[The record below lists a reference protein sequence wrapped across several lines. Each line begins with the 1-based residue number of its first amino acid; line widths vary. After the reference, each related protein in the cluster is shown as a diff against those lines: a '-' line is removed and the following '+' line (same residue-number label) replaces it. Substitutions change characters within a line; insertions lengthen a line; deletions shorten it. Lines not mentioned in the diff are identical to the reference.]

1 MKFKINKNEFLKGLL
16 QVGKIIPI
24 KHTNP
29 IFVNIKLELT
39 TDSLILTGSNGDLS
53 ITTSI
58 PFFRNNQ
65 EIIRDVQLGSILA
78 NSDILCN
85 IVKRLDGDEIA
96 FDVLDDNEARI
107 EVDDKASFNLHC
119 IDANEYADLDFS
131 FKGVKII
138 LDACEIANVV
148 SQVSFAAS
156 IKNVKPVLTGVNIEG
171 SGSKI
176 NFVATDSARLAKKEV
191 EAEELNGVFWTTP
204 ARVFEEIGKSI
215 TDPDNISLQFK
226 ELKGEELNGV
236 FNTTVPVRT
245 FQEIARSITDE
256 DKITLYINDRRI
268 LVELK
273 DTIISSVLLPGTYPN
288 VKNIIPKNFLYTL
301 EVDANDLI
309 KTIETANVFS
319 ASTGEKG
326 ATIRCYMSQ
335 ENVVFRCSSDQN
347 GNSSVMLNLFKYT
360 GERLEISFKCEYVLS
375 AVKALKTSE
384 VLLCFQGEMKPFV
397 IIGKNDPSVIQ
408 LLTPVKTH

>member
-107 EVDDKASFNLHC
+107 EVDDKANFNLHC

-191 EAEELNGVFWTTP
+191 EAE
-204 ARVFEEIGKSI
+204 
-215 TDPDNISLQFK
+215 IS
-226 ELKGEELNGV
+226 EV

>member
-191 EAEELNGVFWTTP
+191 EAE
-204 ARVFEEIGKSI
+204 
-215 TDPDNISLQFK
+215 IS
-226 ELKGEELNGV
+226 EV

-309 KTIETANVFS
+309 KPIETANVFS

>member
-85 IVKRLDGDEIA
+85 IVKRLDGEEIA

-138 LDACEIANVV
+138 LDASEIANAV

-191 EAEELNGVFWTTP
+191 EAE
-204 ARVFEEIGKSI
+204 
-215 TDPDNISLQFK
+215 IS
-226 ELKGEELNGV
+226 EV

>member
-85 IVKRLDGDEIA
+85 IVKRLDGEEIA

-191 EAEELNGVFWTTP
+191 EAE
-204 ARVFEEIGKSI
+204 
-215 TDPDNISLQFK
+215 IS
-226 ELKGEELNGV
+226 EV

-301 EVDANDLI
+301 EVNANDLI

>member
-119 IDANEYADLDFS
+119 IDTNEYADLDFS

-191 EAEELNGVFWTTP
+191 EAE
-204 ARVFEEIGKSI
+204 
-215 TDPDNISLQFK
+215 IS
-226 ELKGEELNGV
+226 EV

>member
-85 IVKRLDGDEIA
+85 IVKRLDGEEIA

-138 LDACEIANVV
+138 LDASEIANVV

-191 EAEELNGVFWTTP
+191 EAE
-204 ARVFEEIGKSI
+204 
-215 TDPDNISLQFK
+215 IS
-226 ELKGEELNGV
+226 EV

-273 DTIISSVLLPGTYPN
+273 DTIISSVLLPGTYLN

-375 AVKALKTSE
+375 AVKALKTNE
-384 VLLCFQGEMKPFV
+384 VFLCFQGEMKPFV

>member
-85 IVKRLDGDEIA
+85 IVKRLDGEEIA

-138 LDACEIANVV
+138 LDASEIANVV

-191 EAEELNGVFWTTP
+191 EAE
-204 ARVFEEIGKSI
+204 
-215 TDPDNISLQFK
+215 IS
-226 ELKGEELNGV
+226 EV

-256 DKITLYINDRRI
+256 DKITLYINDRRV

-375 AVKALKTSE
+375 AVKALKTNE

>member
-85 IVKRLDGDEIA
+85 IVKRLDADAIA

-107 EVDDKASFNLHC
+107 EVNDKASFNLHC

-191 EAEELNGVFWTTP
+191 EAE
-204 ARVFEEIGKSI
+204 
-215 TDPDNISLQFK
+215 IS
-226 ELKGEELNGV
+226 EV

>member
-39 TDSLILTGSNGDLS
+39 TNSLILTGSNGDLS

-191 EAEELNGVFWTTP
+191 EAE
-204 ARVFEEIGKSI
+204 
-215 TDPDNISLQFK
+215 IS
-226 ELKGEELNGV
+226 EV

-309 KTIETANVFS
+309 KTIETANVCS

>member
-39 TDSLILTGSNGDLS
+39 TNSLILTGSNGDLS

-85 IVKRLDGDEIA
+85 IVKRLDGEEIA

-138 LDACEIANVV
+138 LDASEIANVV

-191 EAEELNGVFWTTP
+191 EAE
-204 ARVFEEIGKSI
+204 
-215 TDPDNISLQFK
+215 IS
-226 ELKGEELNGV
+226 EV

>member
-39 TDSLILTGSNGDLS
+39 TDSLVLTGSNGDLS

-85 IVKRLDGDEIA
+85 IVKRLDGEEIA

-191 EAEELNGVFWTTP
+191 EAE
-204 ARVFEEIGKSI
+204 
-215 TDPDNISLQFK
+215 IS
-226 ELKGEELNGV
+226 EV

>member
-39 TDSLILTGSNGDLS
+39 TDCLILTGSNGDLS

-131 FKGVKII
+131 IKGVKII
-138 LDACEIANVV
+138 LDACEIVNVV

-191 EAEELNGVFWTTP
+191 EAE
-204 ARVFEEIGKSI
+204 
-215 TDPDNISLQFK
+215 IS
-226 ELKGEELNGV
+226 EV

>member
-156 IKNVKPVLTGVNIEG
+156 IKNVKPVLTGVNIES

-191 EAEELNGVFWTTP
+191 EAE
-204 ARVFEEIGKSI
+204 
-215 TDPDNISLQFK
+215 IS
-226 ELKGEELNGV
+226 EV

>member
-107 EVDDKASFNLHC
+107 EVNDKASFNLHC
-119 IDANEYADLDFS
+119 IDANEYPDLDFS
-131 FKGVKII
+131 FKGVKVI
-138 LDACEIANVV
+138 LDASEIANVV

-156 IKNVKPVLTGVNIEG
+156 IKNVKPVLTGVNIES

-191 EAEELNGVFWTTP
+191 EAE
-204 ARVFEEIGKSI
+204 
-215 TDPDNISLQFK
+215 IS
-226 ELKGEELNGV
+226 EV

-319 ASTGEKG
+319 TSTGEKG

>member
-29 IFVNIKLELT
+29 ILVNIKLELT

-85 IVKRLDGDEIA
+85 IVKRLDGEEIA

-119 IDANEYADLDFS
+119 IDANEYPDLDFS
-131 FKGVKII
+131 FKGVKVI
-138 LDACEIANVV
+138 LDASEIANVV

-156 IKNVKPVLTGVNIEG
+156 IKNVSPVFTGINIEG
-171 SGSKI
+171 NGSKI
-176 NFVATDSARLAKKEV
+176 VFVATDNARLAKKEV
-191 EAEELNGVFWTTP
+191 EAE
-204 ARVFEEIGKSI
+204 
-215 TDPDNISLQFK
+215 IS
-226 ELKGEELNGV
+226 EV

-256 DKITLYINDRRI
+256 DKITLYINDRRV
-268 LVELK
+268 LAKLK
-273 DTIISSVLLPGTYPN
+273 ATVISSVLLPGTYLK
-288 VKNIIPKNFLYTL
+288 VKNVIPKNFLYIL

-319 ASTGEKG
+319 VTSGEKG

-335 ENVVFRCSSDQN
+335 SNVIFRCSSDQN
-347 GNSSVMLNLFKYT
+347 GNSSVVLNLFKYT
-360 GERLEISFKCEYVLS
+360 GERFEISFKCDYVLS
-375 AVKALKTSE
+375 AVKALKTDE
-384 VLLCFQGEMKPFV
+384 VLLCFQGELNPFV
-397 IIGKNDPSVIQ
+397 IVGKNDPSVIQ

>member
-85 IVKRLDGDEIA
+85 IVKRLDCEEIA

-138 LDACEIANVV
+138 LDASEIANVV

-191 EAEELNGVFWTTP
+191 EAE
-204 ARVFEEIGKSI
+204 
-215 TDPDNISLQFK
+215 IS
-226 ELKGEELNGV
+226 EV

>member
-96 FDVLDDNEARI
+96 CDVLDDNEARI

-191 EAEELNGVFWTTP
+191 EAE
-204 ARVFEEIGKSI
+204 
-215 TDPDNISLQFK
+215 IS
-226 ELKGEELNGV
+226 EV

>member
-58 PFFRNNQ
+58 PFFRKNQ

-119 IDANEYADLDFS
+119 IDANEYPDLDFS
-131 FKGVKII
+131 FKGVKVI
-138 LDACEIANVV
+138 LDASEIANVV

-156 IKNVKPVLTGVNIEG
+156 IKNVRPVFTGVNIEG

-176 NFVATDSARLAKKEV
+176 NFVATDNARLAKKEV
-191 EAEELNGVFWTTP
+191 EAE
-204 ARVFEEIGKSI
+204 
-215 TDPDNISLQFK
+215 IS
-226 ELKGEELNGV
+226 EV

-273 DTIISSVLLPGTYPN
+273 DTIISSVLLPGTYLN

-375 AVKALKTSE
+375 AVKALKTNE
-384 VLLCFQGEMKPFV
+384 VFLCFQGEMKPFV

>member
-85 IVKRLDGDEIA
+85 IVKRLDGEEIA

-119 IDANEYADLDFS
+119 IDANEYPDLDFS
-131 FKGVKII
+131 FKGVKVI
-138 LDACEIANVV
+138 LDASEIANVV

-156 IKNVKPVLTGVNIEG
+156 IKNVRPVFTGVNIEG

-176 NFVATDSARLAKKEV
+176 NFVATDNARLAKKEV
-191 EAEELNGVFWTTP
+191 EAE
-204 ARVFEEIGKSI
+204 
-215 TDPDNISLQFK
+215 IS
-226 ELKGEELNGV
+226 EV

-273 DTIISSVLLPGTYPN
+273 DTIISSVLLPGTYLN

-319 ASTGEKG
+319 ATTGEKG

-384 VLLCFQGEMKPFV
+384 VLLCFQGEFNPFV

-408 LLTPVKTH
+408 LLTRVKTH

>member
-1 MKFKINKNEFLKGLL
+1 MKFKINKSEFLKGLL

-131 FKGVKII
+131 FKGVKVI
-138 LDACEIANVV
+138 LDASEIANVV

-191 EAEELNGVFWTTP
+191 EAE
-204 ARVFEEIGKSI
+204 
-215 TDPDNISLQFK
+215 IS
-226 ELKGEELNGV
+226 EV

-268 LVELK
+268 LAELK

>member
-85 IVKRLDGDEIA
+85 IVKRLDGEEIA

-138 LDACEIANVV
+138 LDASEIANVV

-156 IKNVKPVLTGVNIEG
+156 IKNVRPVFTGVNIEG

-176 NFVATDSARLAKKEV
+176 NFVATDNARLAKKEV
-191 EAEELNGVFWTTP
+191 EAE
-204 ARVFEEIGKSI
+204 
-215 TDPDNISLQFK
+215 IS
-226 ELKGEELNGV
+226 EV

-256 DKITLYINDRRI
+256 EKITLYINDRRI

-384 VLLCFQGEMKPFV
+384 VLLCFQGEFNPFV

>member
-58 PFFRNNQ
+58 PFYRNNQ

-85 IVKRLDGDEIA
+85 IVKRLDGEEIA
-96 FDVLDDNEARI
+96 FDVLDDNEATI

-138 LDACEIANVV
+138 LDASEIANVV

-191 EAEELNGVFWTTP
+191 EAE
-204 ARVFEEIGKSI
+204 
-215 TDPDNISLQFK
+215 IS
-226 ELKGEELNGV
+226 EV

>member
-85 IVKRLDGDEIA
+85 IVKRLDGEEIA

-138 LDACEIANVV
+138 LDASEIANVV

-191 EAEELNGVFWTTP
+191 EAE
-204 ARVFEEIGKSI
+204 
-215 TDPDNISLQFK
+215 IS
-226 ELKGEELNGV
+226 EV

>member
-39 TDSLILTGSNGDLS
+39 TDSLILTGSNRDLS

-85 IVKRLDGDEIA
+85 IVKRLDGEEIA

-138 LDACEIANVV
+138 LDASEIANVV

-191 EAEELNGVFWTTP
+191 EAE
-204 ARVFEEIGKSI
+204 
-215 TDPDNISLQFK
+215 IS
-226 ELKGEELNGV
+226 EV

-319 ASTGEKG
+319 AATGEKG

>member
-85 IVKRLDGDEIA
+85 IVKRLDGEEIA

-138 LDACEIANVV
+138 LDASEIANVV

-191 EAEELNGVFWTTP
+191 EAE
-204 ARVFEEIGKSI
+204 
-215 TDPDNISLQFK
+215 IS
-226 ELKGEELNGV
+226 EV

-360 GERLEISFKCEYVLS
+360 GERLEISFKCEYVLN

>member
-191 EAEELNGVFWTTP
+191 EAE
-204 ARVFEEIGKSI
+204 
-215 TDPDNISLQFK
+215 IS
-226 ELKGEELNGV
+226 EV

-384 VLLCFQGEMKPFV
+384 VLLCFQGEMKPLV

>member
-85 IVKRLDGDEIA
+85 IVKRLDGEEIA

-131 FKGVKII
+131 FKGVKVI
-138 LDACEIANVV
+138 LDASEIANVV

-191 EAEELNGVFWTTP
+191 EAE
-204 ARVFEEIGKSI
+204 
-215 TDPDNISLQFK
+215 IS
-226 ELKGEELNGV
+226 EV

>member
-29 IFVNIKLELT
+29 IFVNMKLELT

-191 EAEELNGVFWTTP
+191 EAE
-204 ARVFEEIGKSI
+204 
-215 TDPDNISLQFK
+215 IS
-226 ELKGEELNGV
+226 EV

>member
-85 IVKRLDGDEIA
+85 IVKRLDGEEIA

-138 LDACEIANVV
+138 LDASEIANVV

-156 IKNVKPVLTGVNIEG
+156 IKNVRPVFTGVNIEG

-176 NFVATDSARLAKKEV
+176 NFVATDNARLAKKEV
-191 EAEELNGVFWTTP
+191 EAE
-204 ARVFEEIGKSI
+204 
-215 TDPDNISLQFK
+215 IS
-226 ELKGEELNGV
+226 EV

-273 DTIISSVLLPGTYPN
+273 DTIISSVLLPGTYLN

-319 ASTGEKG
+319 ATTGEKG

-384 VLLCFQGEMKPFV
+384 VLLCFQGEFNPFV

>member
-85 IVKRLDGDEIA
+85 IVKRLDGEEIA

-138 LDACEIANVV
+138 LDASEIANVV

-191 EAEELNGVFWTTP
+191 EAE
-204 ARVFEEIGKSI
+204 
-215 TDPDNISLQFK
+215 IS
-226 ELKGEELNGV
+226 EV

-319 ASTGEKG
+319 VSTGEKG

-360 GERLEISFKCEYVLS
+360 GERLEISFKCEYVLN

>member
-191 EAEELNGVFWTTP
+191 EAE
-204 ARVFEEIGKSI
+204 
-215 TDPDNISLQFK
+215 IS
-226 ELKGEELNGV
+226 EV

-347 GNSSVMLNLFKYT
+347 GNSSVMLNLLKYT

>member
-85 IVKRLDGDEIA
+85 IVKRLDGEEIA

-138 LDACEIANVV
+138 LDASEIANVV

-191 EAEELNGVFWTTP
+191 EAE
-204 ARVFEEIGKSI
+204 
-215 TDPDNISLQFK
+215 IS
-226 ELKGEELNGV
+226 EV

-384 VLLCFQGEMKPFV
+384 VLLWFQGEMKPFV

>member
-138 LDACEIANVV
+138 LDASEIANVV

-191 EAEELNGVFWTTP
+191 EAE
-204 ARVFEEIGKSI
+204 
-215 TDPDNISLQFK
+215 IS
-226 ELKGEELNGV
+226 EV

-326 ATIRCYMSQ
+326 ATMRCYMSQ

>member
-29 IFVNIKLELT
+29 IFVNMKLELT

-85 IVKRLDGDEIA
+85 IVKRLDGEEIA

-138 LDACEIANVV
+138 LDASEIANVV

-191 EAEELNGVFWTTP
+191 EAE
-204 ARVFEEIGKSI
+204 
-215 TDPDNISLQFK
+215 IS
-226 ELKGEELNGV
+226 EV

-335 ENVVFRCSSDQN
+335 ENVVFRCNSDQN

>member
-1 MKFKINKNEFLKGLL
+1 MRFTINKNEFLKGLL

-85 IVKRLDGDEIA
+85 IVKRLDGEEIA

-138 LDACEIANVV
+138 LDASEIANVV

-191 EAEELNGVFWTTP
+191 EAE
-204 ARVFEEIGKSI
+204 
-215 TDPDNISLQFK
+215 IS
-226 ELKGEELNGV
+226 EV

>member
-85 IVKRLDGDEIA
+85 IVKRLDGEEIA

-138 LDACEIANVV
+138 LDASEIANVV

-191 EAEELNGVFWTTP
+191 GAE
-204 ARVFEEIGKSI
+204 
-215 TDPDNISLQFK
+215 IS
-226 ELKGEELNGV
+226 EV

-360 GERLEISFKCEYVLS
+360 GERLEISFKCEYVLN

>member
-53 ITTSI
+53 ITTSV

-85 IVKRLDGDEIA
+85 IVKRLDGEEIA

-138 LDACEIANVV
+138 LDASEIANVV

-191 EAEELNGVFWTTP
+191 EAE
-204 ARVFEEIGKSI
+204 
-215 TDPDNISLQFK
+215 IS
-226 ELKGEELNGV
+226 EV

>member
-29 IFVNIKLELT
+29 LFVNIKLELT
-39 TDSLILTGSNGDLS
+39 TNSLILTGSNGDLS

-191 EAEELNGVFWTTP
+191 EAE
-204 ARVFEEIGKSI
+204 
-215 TDPDNISLQFK
+215 IS
-226 ELKGEELNGV
+226 EV

-408 LLTPVKTH
+408 LLTPVKTL

>member
-119 IDANEYADLDFS
+119 IDANEYPDLDFS

-138 LDACEIANVV
+138 LDASEIANVV

-156 IKNVKPVLTGVNIEG
+156 IKNVRPVFTGVNIEG

-176 NFVATDSARLAKKEV
+176 NFVATDNARLAKKEV
-191 EAEELNGVFWTTP
+191 EAE
-204 ARVFEEIGKSI
+204 
-215 TDPDNISLQFK
+215 IS
-226 ELKGEELNGV
+226 EV

-273 DTIISSVLLPGTYPN
+273 DTIISSVLLPGTYLN

-319 ASTGEKG
+319 ATTGEKG

-384 VLLCFQGEMKPFV
+384 VLLCFQGEFNPFV

>member
-85 IVKRLDGDEIA
+85 IVKRLDGEEIA

-191 EAEELNGVFWTTP
+191 EAE
-204 ARVFEEIGKSI
+204 
-215 TDPDNISLQFK
+215 IS
-226 ELKGEELNGV
+226 EV